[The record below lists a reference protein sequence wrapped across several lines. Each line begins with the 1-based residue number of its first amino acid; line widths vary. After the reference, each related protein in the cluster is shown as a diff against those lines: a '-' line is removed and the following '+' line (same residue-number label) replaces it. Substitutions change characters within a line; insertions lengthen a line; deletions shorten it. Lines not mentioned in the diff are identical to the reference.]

1 MFHPATA
8 THEETRMTSSD
19 NLRRPARRALST
31 AAAVLLLALSI
42 GIAACCGDETDGR
55 GNAADAAFAADMAV
69 HHEGAIEMAQL
80 AVERGER
87 DEIQQ
92 LAQDIIAAQEAE
104 IETMERL
111 RAELPEPDEA
121 DRRSPG
127 EMGMEMDAAMLEDAK
142 PFDKAFIEMMV
153 PHHEGAIDMAEELRA
168 EGEHPE
174 LQAMAADIISSQ
186 RAEIDQMREWYET
199 SYGELPATDGD
210 PHGGH

>member
-1 MFHPATA
+1 MIRNL
-8 THEETRMTSSD
+8 THGASRGAPR
-19 NLRRPARRALST
+19 L
-31 AAAVLLLALSI
+31 AAAALVVLALAVA
-42 GIAACCGDETDGR
+42 GGCGGDEAQPPADVR
-55 GNAADAAFAADMAV
+55 GNAADAAFVADMTL
-69 HHEGAIEMAQL
+69 HHQGAIEMAQL
-80 AVERGER
+80 APERGER
-87 DEIQQ
+87 DEIRQ

-121 DRRSPG
+121 DRRSPD
-127 EMGMEMDAAMLEDAK
+127 EMGMEMDAAMLEDAE

-174 LQAMAADIISSQ
+174 LQAMAAEIIRSQ
-186 RAEIDQMREWYET
+186 RAEIDQMREWYEA
-199 SYGELPATDGD
+199 SYGELPAGDGD

>member
-1 MFHPATA
+1 MI
-8 THEETRMTSSD
+8 R
-19 NLRRPARRALST
+19 NLTYGASRGAPRL
-31 AAAVLLLALSI
+31 AAAALVVLALAVA
-42 GIAACCGDETDGR
+42 GGCGGDEAQPPADVR
-55 GNAADAAFAADMAV
+55 GNAADAAFVADMTV
-69 HHEGAIEMAQL
+69 HHQGAIEMAQL
-80 AVERGER
+80 AAERGER
-87 DEIQQ
+87 DEIRQ

-121 DRRSPG
+121 DRRSPD
-127 EMGMEMDAAMLEDAK
+127 EMGMDMDAAMLEDAK

-174 LQAMAADIISSQ
+174 LQAMAAEIIRSQ
-186 RAEIDQMREWYET
+186 RAEIDQMREWYEA
-199 SYGELPATDGD
+199 SYGELPAADGD